1 MGSLLL
7 GFKIQQE
14 STQAIIEDLDKRI
27 KEELPILENNLIAQ
41 YKAEK
46 AERLNRPQTDFVQER
61 ALENKT
67 FYKLIPDKE
76 KEIAKVAEEKPQEST
91 YKAFKR

>member
-1 MGSLLL
+1 MED
-7 GFKIQQE
+7 FKIQQE

-46 AERLNRPQTDFVQER
+46 AERLSRPQTDFVQER
-61 ALENKT
+61 AQENKT
-67 FYKLIPDKE
+67 FYKLIPD